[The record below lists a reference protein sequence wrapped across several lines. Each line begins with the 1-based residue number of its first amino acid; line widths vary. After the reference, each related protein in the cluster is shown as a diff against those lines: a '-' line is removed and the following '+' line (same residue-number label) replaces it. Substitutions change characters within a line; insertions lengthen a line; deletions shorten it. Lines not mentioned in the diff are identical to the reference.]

1 MADFI
6 LEFQDCLGVLE
17 GEFGL
22 FVGGAAQDLLSHR
35 QDGKGEQLNQVA
47 QEKQKVEGVRIISK
61 SAEPQ
66 AGQGHPAKHPHDED
80 IESPHRSEFLG
91 GEYRQPTIESNAVL
105 LGLSRAQFRSLPDP
119 GMWHVYF
126 FHGSAAPDCSLKLH
140 RPKATWPMS
149 TKMPN
154 APRKKRGA
162 KQPRR
167 GRRRDRS
174 QKDRRI
180 GFDRANPTGGHLEE

>member
-66 AGQGHPAKHPHDED
+66 AGKGHPAKHPHDED
-80 IESPHRSEFLG
+80 IESPHRAKFLR
-91 GEYRQPTIESNAVL
+91 GEYRQPTIEPKAFL
-105 LGLSRAQFRSLPDP
+105 FGLSRAQFRSLVYPR
-119 GMWHVYF
+119 MWDMY
-126 FHGSAAPDCSLKLH
+126 FHGSGAPLKII
-140 RPKATWPMS
+140 P
-149 TKMPN
+149 
-154 APRKKRGA
+154 
-162 KQPRR
+162 
-167 GRRRDRS
+167 
-174 QKDRRI
+174 
-180 GFDRANPTGGHLEE
+180 